1 MSTAGVDAS
10 LAALVEGRE
19 VAETGNGGRGATH
32 AAAGLA
38 HAGGLDG
45 EGLAHD
51 GAALAEQLEAR
62 EGASAGGG
70 DGLVL
75 LLLVLD
81 SCSGGRAATGRGRE
95 GAEGGG
101 RSLLEERAHGL
112 GLAEDGVHGGSVVV
126 AEKRDVVL
134 FVTKCR
140 WTVLFCSGRREESAK
155 RKKGQMSSQAEYGR
169 GGRRRTER
177 ESTITLSGCGRG
189 AALCSRRGPSR
200 GTSHLPVEAAKKG
213 GSCACRA

>member
-19 VAETGNGGRGATH
+19 VAETSNGGRGATH

-51 GAALAEQLEAR
+51 GAALSEQLEAR
-62 EGASAGGG
+62 EGASAGRG
-70 DGLVL
+70 DSLV

-101 RSLLEERAHGL
+101 RDLLEERAHCL

-126 AEKRDVVL
+126 AEKKGMSCCLSPSVVGL
-134 FVTKCR
+134 F
-140 WTVLFCSGRREESAK
+140 
-155 RKKGQMSSQAEYGR
+155 
-169 GGRRRTER
+169 
-177 ESTITLSGCGRG
+177 
-189 AALCSRRGPSR
+189 
-200 GTSHLPVEAAKKG
+200 
-213 GSCACRA
+213 